1 MTNENND
8 SSWYKNMKTVEIMVL
23 VEDTVHVPKMRAE
36 HGLSLFINA
45 GGFRILF
52 DTGASALFL
61 GNAKQLGLRLNNLD
75 ALILSHNHYDH
86 TGGVEFLIDL
96 YAGLP
101 PVFGHPKAFC
111 QSYRKLKTGEVQQ
124 NDQQPGRAI
133 GFPYPPGL
141 GELQKRGVRLATN
154 REPLKIHEDTWLSG
168 EVARNCSFE
177 GVGESFFVDP
187 QLTQKDDLPDDQALV
202 LNTHKGL
209 IVIVG
214 CCHSGIVNT
223 LEAARSLFP
232 GVPLWAIVGGFHLL
246 HANDQRIKK
255 TVAYLRTWDP
265 QVVVAGHCTGF
276 DALCSLRRAFG
287 IRFRALSVGGRF
299 SLLDSVE

>member
-1 MTNENND
+1 
-8 SSWYKNMKTVEIMVL
+8 MKTVEITVL
-23 VEDTVHVPKMRAE
+23 VEDTVHGPKLRAE
-36 HGLSLFINA
+36 HGLSLFIDA

-61 GNAKQLGLRLNNLD
+61 GNAKGLGLRLNNLD

-96 YAGLP
+96 YADVP

-111 QSYRKLKTGEVQQ
+111 QSYRQLKTGEVQQ

-133 GFPYPPGL
+133 GFPYPLGL
-141 GELQKRGVRLATN
+141 ADLQKRGLRLTTN
-154 REPLKIHEDTWLSG
+154 REPLKIHEDIWLSG

-177 GVGESFFVDP
+177 AVGERFFVDP
-187 QLTQKDDLPDDQALV
+187 QLTRRDDLPDDQALV

-223 LEAARSLFP
+223 LEAVGSLFP
-232 GVPLWAIVGGFHLL
+232 GVPLWAIVGGLHLL
-246 HANDQRIKK
+246 QATAQRINKS
-255 TVAYLRTWDP
+255 VSYLRSWNP
-265 QVVVAGHCTGF
+265 QVIVAGHCTGF
-276 DALCSLRRAFG
+276 DALCSLRKAFG
-287 IRFRALSVGGRF
+287 KRFRALSVGGRF

>member
-1 MTNENND
+1 MTKGNND
-8 SSWYKNMKTVEIMVL
+8 SSWYKNMKTVEFMVL
-23 VEDTVHVPKMRAE
+23 VEDTVYVPKMRAE

-61 GNAKQLGLRLNNLD
+61 GNAKQLGLHLNNLD

-86 TGGVEFLIDL
+86 TGGVGFLIDL
-96 YAGLP
+96 YADVP
-101 PVFGHPKAFC
+101 PIFAHPKAFC
-111 QSYRKLKTGEVQQ
+111 QSYRKLKTGEGQQ
-124 NDQQPGRAI
+124 NVQAPGRAI
-133 GFPYPPGL
+133 GFPYPLGL
-141 GELQKRGVRLATN
+141 ADLQKRGVRLTTN
-154 REPLKIHEDTWLSG
+154 REPLKIYEDIWLSG

-177 GVGESFFVDP
+177 GVGESFFADP

-202 LNTHKGL
+202 LNTQKGL

-214 CCHSGIVNT
+214 CCHSGLVNT
-223 LEAARSLFP
+223 LEAVRSLFP

-246 HANDQRIKK
+246 HASAQRIKK
-255 TVAYLRTWDP
+255 SVSYLRTWDP

-276 DALCSLRRAFG
+276 DALCSLRKAFG
-287 IRFRALSVGGRF
+287 KRFRALTVGCRF
-299 SLLDSVE
+299 SLLDSAE